1 MPPKKARV
9 EEEVQT
15 NETIQDLNGKVEEL
29 EQIRRE
35 LDEMTKT
42 MLSMEKDQ
50 DMRNMLFEDYN
61 KKKGEEIE
69 SLRRE
74 NKERSEGLALRTAVE
89 KVIPARNVPHG
100 QSPMELLTPRELSQ
114 TT

>member
-15 NETIQDLNGKVEEL
+15 NETIQDLNGKIKEL
-29 EQIRRE
+29 EKIRRE
-35 LDEMTKT
+35 LDEMTET
-42 MLSMEKDQ
+42 MLSMEKDRN
-50 DMRNMLFEDYN
+50 MRNRLFEDCN

-69 SLRRE
+69 SLRRKY
-74 NKERSEGLALRTAVE
+74 KERSERLALTTAVE
-89 KVIPARNVPHG
+89 KMIPARNVPRG
-100 QSPMELLTPRELSQ
+100 QSPMELQTSRELSQ